1 MKIILI
7 GFMGS
12 GKSSVAAELAAT
24 TGYPV
29 VETDA
34 EALARTPC
42 HSITEIF
49 DTHGEEYFRT
59 LEAEVFNAALLSE
72 NLIISTGGGV
82 LESEENRQA
91 LTELRTSYGR
101 EGACV
106 VYLDTHFETI
116 TKRLQGDNS
125 RPLFRSL
132 MDAEHLF
139 AHRLPQYREAADLVI
154 PTDAYG
160 AKEIAEL
167 ITSTAMNEVG
177 EMPPSGGDR
186 GVWLVIGN
194 PVGHSRSPRL
204 HGALFRE
211 TGMAHNCFVA
221 YRVSELARFV
231 DAFRSNE
238 SLQGLAVTV
247 PHKESVVAFLD
258 EISEEAGAIG
268 SVNTVVKVDGKL
280 HGYNTDWLG
289 IHTPLQQRNAIREK
303 RVAIIGAGGTA
314 RAALFAVCPEASQVT
329 LINRTVERAAALA
342 AEFQVAATPLRE
354 VTTLSDFDTV
364 IQTTSAELLTGGPPL
379 FDSSAFQE
387 GMVVLDAVYT
397 PEWTPFLKAARGAGA
412 VCITGREM
420 FLAQAAAQFALHHRT
435 EVAWEV
441 MREKPEQEAFCEL

>member
-42 HSITEIF
+42 HSITEVF

-59 LEAEVFNAALLSE
+59 LEAEVFNAALQRE
-72 NLIISTGGGV
+72 NLIISTGGGI
-82 LESEENRQA
+82 LESEESKQA
-91 LTELRTSYGR
+91 LTELRTSHGR
-101 EGACV
+101 AGVCV

-116 TKRLQGDNS
+116 TNRLQGDNS

-132 MDAEHLF
+132 MDAEHRF
-139 AHRLPQYREAADLVI
+139 VRRLPRYREAADLVI

-167 ITSTAMNEVG
+167 ITSIAMNEVG
-177 EMPPSGGDR
+177 EVPPSGGGR
-186 GVWLVIGN
+186 GIWLVIGD

-258 EISEEAGAIG
+258 EISEEARAIG
-268 SVNTVVKVDGKL
+268 SVNTVVKVGKVL
-280 HGYNTDWLG
+280 RGYNTDWIG
-289 IHTPLQQRNAIREK
+289 IHTPLQRRDAIREK

-314 RAALFAVCPEASQVT
+314 RAALFAVCPDASEVT
-329 LINRTVERAAALA
+329 LINRTVERGEALA
-342 AEFQVAATPLRE
+342 AEFQVAATPLRK

-364 IQTTSAELLTGGPPL
+364 IQTTSAELLTGGSPL
-379 FDSSAFQE
+379 FDSSAFRE

-397 PEWTPFLKAARGAGA
+397 PEWTPFLKAAQAAGA
-412 VCITGREM
+412 TCITGREM
-420 FLAQAAAQFALHHRT
+420 FLTQAAAQFSYHHGRDLG
-435 EVAWEV
+435 WETV
-441 MREKPEQEAFCEL
+441 CGKPEQEAFCDV